1 MPDKELSEKLDAFV
15 KITKLFQLERMVYV
29 IATCAA
35 LLMLLVNGF
44 ILIINGNAGAAELSL
59 LFGSG
64 GLITVSLNR
73 ILRMWNVAMGLIT
86 GIKAE
91 EEVKP

>member
-1 MPDKELSEKLDAFV
+1 MSASNLNEMATILER
-15 KITKLFQLERMVYV
+15 ITKIFQLERMVYV

-35 LLMLLVNGF
+35 LLMLLINAAL
-44 ILIINGNAGAAELSL
+44 LIINGKAGAAELSL

-73 ILRMWNVAMGLIT
+73 IIRMWSVSMNLIADVMKKE
-86 GIKAE
+86 GK
-91 EEVKP
+91 

>member
-35 LLMLLVNGF
+35 LLMLLINGAL
-44 ILIINGNAGAAELSL
+44 LIISGKAGAAELSL

-64 GLITVSLNR
+64 GLITISLNR
-73 ILRMWNVAMGLIT
+73 ILKMWSVAMGLIT
-86 GIKAE
+86 GIKPE
-91 EEVKP
+91 EETKS